1 MPLLESKRDLF
12 PAQLQEKFELSVCQV
27 QAQISG
33 QELIFV
39 SLCFPYP
46 HFRPVLQETPFPHGK
61 EMEEENACVGAD
73 WCKGGRAPELG
84 LVLSCVVTEAA
95 WLFLCHVLFSQ
106 LLALQAVDDWLR
118 DCVS

>member
-1 MPLLESKRDLF
+1 MRWGR
-12 PAQLQEKFELSVCQV
+12 SVQ
-27 QAQISG
+27 
-33 QELIFV
+33 
-39 SLCFPYP
+39 
-46 HFRPVLQETPFPHGK
+46 R
-61 EMEEENACVGAD
+61 
-73 WCKGGRAPELG
+73 GRAPELG